1 MNARTGLGRG
11 DGQNKKEADMEQ
23 QPKAARR
30 PLKWALWGAGIVA
43 VVGVAGFLVAPP
55 LVKSIA
61 EEKLSEQLHRKV
73 TIEGISINP
82 YALSAEVRGFK
93 MLEPDGGAT
102 AVSFT
107 SLYANV
113 EAESL
118 FRGGIVVQ
126 EVKLVE
132 PAVNVVRLEGTRL
145 NWSDVIDEIL
155 NKPDDGSKSLF
166 SVHNIRIEKG
176 RIDIDDRPVGQ
187 KHQIA
192 DLELGVPFVSNLP
205 SQVETF
211 VEPLLAMKVNG
222 TPFEVR
228 GKARPFSA
236 TRESVVDL
244 KFDSFD
250 LTRYLAYVPIDKPFR
265 LPSARLSSDLQLS
278 FAQPAGAA
286 PSVTVKG
293 GVGLDAVEVQHA
305 DGRPAIKLPSVKIG
319 IDKLAPLAGELALG
333 TVAIDKP
340 EFVVGRDREGR
351 ISLLS
356 LVPKPSAKPA
366 EPVPTPA
373 DSKPAKP
380 FGLSLGEFKLTG
392 GRLDFS
398 DALPAGTFSKTLQD
412 IHVSLRKFQLAGGE
426 PAALEFGFATPSGE
440 TLENKGSVALS
451 PLKAEGTLELAGF
464 DLVSPKP
471 YIAAA
476 LPGGDVVSGKFDG
489 KIAYDV
495 VQEAGGEP
503 KVKLKAESLV
513 LKGVGVQLKGEKAPL
528 LKLGALDVRDADVDL
543 AARKVT
549 VGEVSSKA
557 TRVALVRDKN
567 GDFNA
572 QKLAGAAPAAPAAA
586 RKPVA
591 KPAPAAKAGPDW
603 LVEVKRVALDDWGV
617 RVEDRTLT
625 PSVVLNAEPMSLKI
639 DGLSTA
645 KGSKAKLN
653 LQAAINKR
661 GKVGV
666 GGTVGLTPLAGNL
679 DLDLKAVDLAMLQP
693 YVTEKVKIAITRGSV
708 TSRGKLAFELPPGGA
723 VRGGFKGNLTIG
735 DFASVDKLNAADF
748 LKWRSLYFGG
758 VDVRLSPLAVNID
771 DIALTDFYTRLILN
785 AQGGLN
791 IREIAAQQAE
801 EEKAAADAGSK
812 GSGAPVVRPAPG
824 VAVTKVAPPP
834 EPPIPLSIK
843 RITLQGG
850 NIAYSDRFIKPNY
863 DANLTG
869 MGGKLVNLS
878 SNPDVIAEL
887 DLRGKVDDSAP
898 VEVIGRFNPFRQDKA
913 LDIRASVKDF
923 ELSSVSTY
931 AGKYVGYGI
940 EKGKL
945 SANLNYKIVDRKLT
959 ATNQVFLDQLSFGDK
974 VESPSALKLPVLL
987 AVSLLKNSRGEIDL
1001 DLPIGGS
1008 LDDPQFSVGAI
1019 VVKVIVNLVTKAVT
1033 SPFALLGSMFGGNAE
1048 ELAWLDFDPGFGR
1061 LPEGADTK
1069 LQSIAKVMNE
1079 KPGLKLD
1086 IAGRVD
1092 PIADRDGLRRAM
1104 LVGKVEALKV
1114 KDMAKSGE
1122 SAGEDGRVRV
1132 SPEEYPAL
1140 LTRVYKDEK
1149 FPKPRNMVGL
1159 TKDLPVAEMEKLIIT
1174 NTTVADEDVRLLA
1187 QRRAQN
1193 VKNWLV
1199 AKGQVPA
1206 ERIFVL
1212 AGREGDDGKQPKA
1225 KVSRTDF
1232 SLR

>member
-1 MNARTGLGRG
+1 
-11 DGQNKKEADMEQ
+11 MEQ

-30 PLKWALWGAGIVA
+30 PLKWALWGVGIVA

-82 YALSAEVRGFK
+82 YALSAEVRGFR
-93 MLEPDGGAT
+93 MLEPDGEAT
-102 AVSFT
+102 AASFT

-132 PAVNVVRLEGTRL
+132 PAVSVVRLEGTRL

-250 LTRYLAYVPIDKPFR
+250 LPRYLAYVPIDKPFR
-265 LPSARLSSDLQLS
+265 LPSARLSSDLELS

-293 GVGLDAVEVQHA
+293 DLGLDAVEIQHA

-356 LVPKPSAKPA
+356 LVPKPAAAKPA
-366 EPVPTPA
+366 EPAPA
-373 DSKPAKP
+373 DSKPARP
-380 FGLSLGEFKLTG
+380 FALSLGEFKLTG
-392 GRLDFS
+392 GKLDFS
-398 DALPAGTFSKTLQD
+398 DDLPAGTFTKTLQD

-451 PLKAEGTLELAGF
+451 PLKAAGTLELAGF

-489 KIAYDV
+489 RIAYNV

-503 KVKLKAESLV
+503 KVKLKAESLA
-513 LKGVGVQLKGEKAPL
+513 LKGLGVQLKGEKAPL
-528 LKLGALDVRDADVDL
+528 AKLGLLEVKDADVDL

-557 TRVALVRDKN
+557 TRLVLVRDKS

-572 QKLAGAAPAAPAAA
+572 QKLAGAAPAPSPKPAP
-586 RKPVA
+586 KPA
-591 KPAPAAKAGPDW
+591 SRPAPAAKGGPDW

-617 RVEDRTLT
+617 HVEDRTLT

-666 GGTVGLTPLAGNL
+666 GGTVGLAPLAGNL

-693 YVTEKVKIAITRGSV
+693 YVTEKVKIAITRGHV

-723 VRGGFKGNLTIG
+723 VKGGFKGNLTIG

-748 LKWRSLYFGG
+748 LKWKSLYFGG
-758 VDVRLSPLAVNID
+758 MDVRLSPMAVSID
-771 DIALTDFYTRLILN
+771 DIALTDFYTRLILD
-785 AQGGLN
+785 AKGGLN
-791 IREIAAQQAE
+791 LREITAQRAA
-801 EEKAAADAGSK
+801 EEKAAADAAKVAGK
-812 GSGAPVVRPAPG
+812 KPQPAPVPETA
-824 VAVTKVAPPP
+824 VAKAPPAA
-834 EPPIPLSIK
+834 EAPIPISIK

-887 DLRGKVDDSAP
+887 DLRGRVDDSAP

-945 SANLNYKIVDRKLT
+945 SANLNYKIVDRKLA
-959 ATNQVFLDQLSFGDK
+959 ATNQVFLDQLTFGDK

-1019 VVKVIVNLVTKAVT
+1019 VVKVIVNLVSKAVT

-1061 LPEGADTK
+1061 LPEGAETK
-1069 LQSIAKVMNE
+1069 LQSIAKVMTE

-1092 PIADRDGLRRAM
+1092 PVADRDGLRRAM

-1114 KDMAKSGE
+1114 KDMAKAGE

-1140 LTRVYKDEK
+1140 LARVYKEEK

-1159 TKDLPVAEMEKLIIT
+1159 TKELPVAEMEKLIIT

-1225 KVSRTDF
+1225 RVSRTDF

>member
-1 MNARTGLGRG
+1 
-11 DGQNKKEADMEQ
+11 MEQ

-30 PLKWALWGAGIVA
+30 PLKWALWGVGIVA

-82 YALSAEVRGFK
+82 YALSAEVRGFR
-93 MLEPDGGAT
+93 MLEPDGKAT
-102 AVSFT
+102 AASFT

-132 PAVNVVRLEGTRL
+132 PAVSVVRLEGTRL

-265 LPSARLSSDLQLS
+265 LPSARLSSDLELS

-293 GVGLDAVEVQHA
+293 DLGLDAVEIQHA

-319 IDKLAPLAGELALG
+319 IDRLAPLAGELALG

-356 LVPKPSAKPA
+356 LVPKPAAAKPA
-366 EPVPTPA
+366 EPAPA
-373 DSKPAKP
+373 DSKPARP
-380 FGLSLGEFKLTG
+380 FALSLGEFKLTG
-392 GRLDFS
+392 GKLDFS

-440 TLENKGSVALS
+440 TLENKGSIALS
-451 PLKAEGTLELAGF
+451 PLKAAGTLELAGF

-489 KIAYDV
+489 RIAYDV

-503 KVKLKAESLV
+503 KVKLKAESLA

-528 LKLGALDVRDADVDL
+528 AKLGLLEVKDADVDL

-557 TRVALVRDKN
+557 TRLVLVRDKS

-572 QKLAGAAPAAPAAA
+572 QKLAGAAPAPSPKPAP
-586 RKPVA
+586 KPA
-591 KPAPAAKAGPDW
+591 SRPAPAAKGGPDW

-666 GGTVGLTPLAGNL
+666 GGTVGLAPLAGNL

-693 YVTEKVKIAITRGSV
+693 YVTEKVKIAITRGHV

-723 VRGGFKGNLTIG
+723 VKGGFKGNLTIG

-748 LKWRSLYFGG
+748 LKWKSLYFGG
-758 VDVRLSPLAVNID
+758 MDVRLSPMAVNID

-791 IREIAAQQAE
+791 IREITAQRAE
-801 EEKAAADAGSK
+801 EEKAAADAAKTAGK
-812 GSGAPVVRPAPG
+812 PPGVVLASN
-824 VAVTKVAPPP
+824 VAVTKVPPAA
-834 EPPIPLSIK
+834 EAPIPISIK

-887 DLRGKVDDSAP
+887 DLRGRVDDSAP

-945 SANLNYKIVDRKLT
+945 SANLNYKIVDRKLA
-959 ATNQVFLDQLSFGDK
+959 ATNQVFLDQLTFGDK

-1061 LPEGADTK
+1061 LPEGAETK

-1092 PIADRDGLRRAM
+1092 PVADRDGLRRAM

-1114 KDMAKSGE
+1114 KDMAKAGE

-1159 TKDLPVAEMEKLIIT
+1159 TKELPVAEMEKLIIT

-1187 QRRAQN
+1187 PRRAQN

-1225 KVSRTDF
+1225 RVSRTDF

>member
-1 MNARTGLGRG
+1 MNTRTGLGRG

-23 QPKAARR
+23 QPRAARR
-30 PLKWALWGAGIVA
+30 PLKWALWGAGIVGA
-43 VVGVAGFLVAPP
+43 VGVAGFLVAPP

-102 AVSFT
+102 AASFT

-126 EVKLVE
+126 AVTLVE
-132 PAVNVVRLEGTRL
+132 PVVSVVRLDASNRL

-155 NKPDDGSKSLF
+155 NKPDDGSKSQF
-166 SVHNIRIEKG
+166 SVHNIRVEKG
-176 RIDIDDRPVGQ
+176 RIDIDDRTVGQ
-187 KHQIA
+187 KHA
-192 DLELGVPFVSNLP
+192 VAELDLGIPFVSNLP
-205 SQVETF
+205 SHVETF
-211 VEPLLAMKVNG
+211 VEPLLAMKVDG
-222 TPFEVR
+222 TSFEVH

-236 TRESVVDL
+236 NRESVVDL
-244 KFDSFD
+244 KFDNFD

-278 FAQPAGAA
+278 FAQPAGEA

-293 GVGLDAVEVQHA
+293 GVGLDAVEIQHA

-366 EPVPTPA
+366 EPAPT

-380 FGLSLGEFKLTG
+380 FSLSLGEFKLTG
-392 GRLDFS
+392 GKLDFS
-398 DALPAGTFSKTLQD
+398 DALPVGTFSKTLHD

-451 PLKAEGTLELAGF
+451 PLKAAGTLELVSF

-489 KIAYDV
+489 KILYDV

-503 KVKLKAESLV
+503 KVKLKAESLA

-543 AARKVT
+543 AARKVV

-572 QKLAGAAPAAPAAA
+572 QKLAGATPAAAPAPAKRTA
-586 RKPVA
+586 A
-591 KPAPAAKAGPDW
+591 KPAPAAKGRPDW

-639 DGLSTA
+639 EGLSTA

-679 DLDLKAVDLAMLQP
+679 DVDLKAVDLAMLQP
-693 YVTEKVKIAITRGSV
+693 YVTEKVKIAITRGNV

-723 VRGGFKGNLTIG
+723 VKGGFKGNLTIG

-758 VDVRLSPLAVNID
+758 MDVRLSPMAVSID

-785 AQGGLN
+785 AKGGLN

-834 EPPIPLSIK
+834 EPPMPLSIK

-959 ATNQVFLDQLSFGDK
+959 ATNQVFLDQLTFGEK
-974 VESPSALKLPVLL
+974 VESPDALKLPVLL
-987 AVSLLKNSRGEIDL
+987 AVSLLKNSRGDIDL

-1092 PIADRDGLRRAM
+1092 PVADRDGLRRAM
-1104 LVGKVEALKV
+1104 LVSKVEALKV
-1114 KDMAKSGE
+1114 KDMAKTGE
-1122 SAGEDGRVRV
+1122 SVGEDGQVRV
-1132 SPEEYPAL
+1132 SPAEYPAL
-1140 LTRVYKDEK
+1140 LTRVYKEEK

-1199 AKGQVPA
+1199 SKGQVPA

-1225 KVSRTDF
+1225 RVTRTDF

>member
-1 MNARTGLGRG
+1 
-11 DGQNKKEADMEQ
+11 MEQ

-30 PLKWALWGAGIVA
+30 PLKWALWGVGVMA

-82 YALSAEVRGFK
+82 YALSAEVRGFR
-93 MLEPDGGAT
+93 MLEPDGKAT
-102 AVSFT
+102 AASFA

-118 FRGGIVVQ
+118 LRGGIVVQ
-126 EVKLVE
+126 AVTLVE
-132 PAVNVVRLEGTRL
+132 PVVSVVRIDAANRL

-187 KHQIA
+187 KHSVA

-211 VEPLLAMKVNG
+211 VEPLLAMTVNG
-222 TPFEVR
+222 TPFAVR
-228 GKARPFSA
+228 GKARPFSP

-244 KFDSFD
+244 KFDGFE
-250 LTRYLAYVPIDKPFR
+250 LPRYLAYVPIDKPFR

-319 IDKLAPLAGELALG
+319 IDRLAPLAGELALG

-340 EFVVGRDREGR
+340 EFVVGRDRDGR
-351 ISLLS
+351 VSLLS
-356 LVPKPSAKPA
+356 LVPKPARAKPA
-366 EPVPTPA
+366 EPAPAPAPA

-380 FGLSLGEFKLTG
+380 FALSLAEFKLDG
-392 GRLDFS
+392 GRLSFTDE
-398 DALPAGTFSKTLQD
+398 LPAGTFTKTLQD

-426 PAALEFGFATPSGE
+426 PAALDFGFATPAGE
-440 TLENKGSVALS
+440 SLEHQGSVALS
-451 PLKAEGTLELAGF
+451 PLKAAGSLTLAGF
-464 DLVSPKP
+464 DLANPKP
-471 YIAAA
+471 YLAAA
-476 LPGGDVVSGKFDG
+476 LPGGEVVSGRFDG

-495 VQEAGGEP
+495 AQAAGGDP
-503 KVKLKAESLV
+503 KVKLKADTLAV
-513 LKGVGVQLKGEKAPL
+513 KDVGVRLKGDKAPL
-528 LKLGALDVRDADVDL
+528 VKLGLLELRDADVDL

-549 VGEVSSKA
+549 VGELNSKSA
-557 TRVALVRDKN
+557 RVALVRDKQ
-567 GDFNA
+567 GDLNA
-572 QKLAGAAPAAPAAA
+572 AKLAGTPVAPSKPARAAPAA
-586 RKPVA
+586 KG
-591 KPAPAAKAGPDW
+591 GPDW
-603 LVEVKRVALDDWGV
+603 QVEVRRVALDDWGV
-617 RVEDRTLT
+617 RVEDRTLA

-645 KGSKAKLN
+645 RGSKAKLN

-666 GGTVGLTPLAGNL
+666 GGTLGLAPLAGNL

-693 YVTEKVKIAITRGSV
+693 YVTEKVKIAITRGHL

-723 VRGGFKGNLTIG
+723 VKGGFKGNLTVG

-758 VDVRLSPLAVNID
+758 MDVRLSPLAVSID

-791 IREIAAQQAE
+791 IREITAQRAA
-801 EEKAAADAGSK
+801 EEKAAADAGK
-812 GSGAPVVRPAPG
+812 ASGGAAVVRPAPG
-824 VAVTKVAPPP
+824 VAVAKLAPPP
-834 EPPIPLSIK
+834 SPEPPVPLTIK

-878 SNPDVIAEL
+878 SNPEAIAEL

-898 VEVIGRFNPFRQDKA
+898 VEVVGRFNPFRQDKA

-959 ATNQVFLDQLSFGDK
+959 ATNQVFLDQLTFGDK
-974 VESPSALKLPVLL
+974 VDSPSALKLPVLL

-1019 VVKVIVNLVTKAVT
+1019 VVKVIVNLIAKAVT
-1033 SPFALLGSMFGGNAE
+1033 SPFALLGSMFGGSAE
-1048 ELAWLDFDPGFGR
+1048 ELAWLDFEPGFGR
-1061 LPEGADTK
+1061 LPDGADAK
-1069 LQSIAKVMNE
+1069 LQSIAKVMKD

-1092 PIADRDGLRRAM
+1092 PVADRDGLRQAM
-1104 LVGKVEALKV
+1104 LVAKVEALKV
-1114 KDMAKSGE
+1114 KDMAKRGE

-1132 SPEEYPAL
+1132 EPGEYPAL
-1140 LTRVYKDEK
+1140 LERVYKDEK

-1159 TKDLPVAEMEKLIIT
+1159 AKALPVAEMEKLIVA

-1187 QRRAQN
+1187 QQRAQA

-1199 AKGQVPA
+1199 GPGQVPA
-1206 ERIFVL
+1206 ERVFVL

-1225 KVSRTDF
+1225 RVSRADF